1 MTTLSHLSSRRH
13 LARLL
18 LAPFKPR
25 PQDLLA
31 RSDLPDYLKRDIGLL
46 DGDSAV

>member
-1 MTTLSHLSSRRH
+1 MTTLSNLSAHRH

-18 LAPFKPR
+18 FAPFRPR

-31 RSDLPDYLKRDIGLL
+31 RSDLPDHLKRDIGLL
-46 DGDSAV
+46 DGAL